1 MASSTKR
8 PAKVKIVGKVYK
20 VRVVTER
27 AVGFDPGDYGDCD
40 NDNLVIRIVAGRSLE
55 NDQDTLLHEI
65 IHAVEFQ
72 MGLDGEIN
80 KKVSAEQRVQ
90 GTATGLLAVM
100 KDNPALV
107 RYLTT
112 KA

>member
-8 PAKVKIVGKVYK
+8 PAQVKIVGKVYK

-27 AVGFDPGDYGDCD
+27 ADGFEDGDYGDCD
-40 NDNLVIRIVAGRSLE
+40 NDQLVIRIIAGRSIA

-65 IHAVEFQ
+65 LHAIEFQ
-72 MGLDGEIN
+72 MGLDGAIN
-80 KKVSAEQRVQ
+80 KKVSVEQRIQ

-107 RYLTT
+107 RFLTRKT
-112 KA
+112 